1 MNKLLNLTKEL
12 ESLSNKKKAIVLQGF
27 FKTGPG
33 EYGEGDV
40 FLGIVVPVQRQV
52 AKKYLDLRYSDL
64 KQLLNSKTHEY
75 RLVAVL
81 ILVTNYKTS
90 DGKIQKQIFNFYLK
104 NLKYINNWDLVD
116 LSAPNIIG
124 NYLLNQ
130 SRDILYK
137 LVRSKN
143 IWQRRIAIVSTYSFI
158 RNNEFTDTFKIAKI
172 LLTDN
177 HDLIHKAVG
186 WMLREA
192 GKRDQKS
199 LEKFLQQHSGQM
211 PRTMLRYAI
220 ERFQEDK
227 RKSYLKK

>member
-143 IWQRRIAIVSTYSFI
+143 IWQRRIAIVY
-158 RNNEFTDTFKIAKI
+158 
-172 LLTDN
+172 LL
-177 HDLIHKAVG
+177 
-186 WMLREA
+186 
-192 GKRDQKS
+192 
-199 LEKFLQQHSGQM
+199 F
-211 PRTMLRYAI
+211 Y
-220 ERFQEDK
+220 
-227 RKSYLKK
+227 